1 MWCLKFKFDTYNQ
14 IFFTFKSYFMKV
26 VILAG
31 GLGTR
36 LMEET
41 EARPKPMVEIGGKPI
56 LWHIMKIYETYGFND
71 FVLCLGY
78 KAHLIKEYFLNYYL
92 YNSDV
97 TIELE
102 KNTVDV
108 HFSNTESFKVTLV
121 DTGLTT
127 NTAGRIKRIQKYIGD
142 ETFMLTYGDGV
153 SDVNIT
159 ELVKFHQS
167 HGRLATLTSIQTPGR
182 FGNIEMDEKGNV
194 DHFVEKPQG
203 DGMWINGGFFVLE
216 PGIFKYLDG
225 DMDEIQWEKK
235 PLIEIANDGQLAAYK
250 HDGFWKPMDALRDR
264 IELEQLWNS
273 GTAKW
278 KIWQ

>member
-1 MWCLKFKFDTYNQ
+1 
-14 IFFTFKSYFMKV
+14 MKV

-56 LWHIMKIYETYGFND
+56 LWHIMKIYEAYGFNE
-71 FVLCLGY
+71 FIICLGY
-78 KAHLIKEYFLNYYL
+78 KAQSIKEYFLNYYL

-102 KNTVDV
+102 KNKVEV
-108 HFSNTESFKVTLV
+108 HFSNTESFKITLV

-127 NTAGRIKRIQKYIGD
+127 NTAGRIKRIEQYVGH

-153 SDVNIT
+153 ADIDIAA
-159 ELVKFHQS
+159 LVKFHQK
-167 HGRLATLTSIQTPGR
+167 HGKLATLTTIQTPGR
-182 FGNIEMDEKGNV
+182 FGNIEMDELGNV
-194 DHFVEKPQG
+194 KHFVEKPQG

-216 PGIFKYLDG
+216 PQIFKYLEG
-225 DMDEIQWEKK
+225 DMDSIQWEKK
-235 PLIEIANDGQLAAYK
+235 PLLEIASDKQLAAYK
-250 HDGFWKPMDALRDR
+250 HFGFWKPMDALRDR

-273 GTAKW
+273 GKAKW
-278 KIWQ
+278 KIW

>member
-1 MWCLKFKFDTYNQ
+1 
-14 IFFTFKSYFMKV
+14 MKV

-56 LWHIMKIYETYGFND
+56 LWHIMKIYETYGYND

-78 KAHLIKEYFLNYYL
+78 KAQSIKEYFLNYYL

-102 KNTVDV
+102 KNKVDV
-108 HFSNTESFKVTLV
+108 HFSNAESFKVTLV

-127 NTAGRIKRIQKYIGD
+127 NTAGRIKRIQKYLGN

-153 SDVNIT
+153 SDVNIK
-159 ELVKFHQS
+159 ELVAFHKA
-167 HGRLATLTSIQTPGR
+167 HGKVATLTTIQTPGR
-182 FGNIEMDEKGNV
+182 FG
-194 DHFVEKPQG
+194 
-203 DGMWINGGFFVLE
+203 
-216 PGIFKYLDG
+216 
-225 DMDEIQWEKK
+225 
-235 PLIEIANDGQLAAYK
+235 
-250 HDGFWKPMDALRDR
+250 
-264 IELEQLWNS
+264 
-273 GTAKW
+273 
-278 KIWQ
+278 KI

>member
-1 MWCLKFKFDTYNQ
+1 
-14 IFFTFKSYFMKV
+14 MKV

-56 LWHIMKIYETYGFND
+56 LWHIMKIYEAYGFND

-92 YNSDV
+92 YNSDI

-102 KNTVDV
+102 KNKLDV
-108 HFSNTESFKVTLV
+108 HFSNSESFKITLV
-121 DTGLTT
+121 DTGLNT
-127 NTAGRIKRIQKYIGD
+127 NTAGRIKRIQKYVDG

-153 SDVNIT
+153 ADINIR
-159 ELVKFHQS
+159 ELIAFHKK
-167 HGRLATLTSIQTPGR
+167 HGKLATLSSIQTPGR
-182 FGNIEMDEKGNV
+182 FGNIEMDDNGNV
-194 DHFVEKPQG
+194 EYFVEKPQG

-216 PGIFKYLDG
+216 PGIFNYLEG
-225 DMDEIQWEKK
+225 NMDEIQWEKK
-235 PLIEIANDGQLAAYK
+235 PLIDIANEGQLAAYK
-250 HDGFWKPMDALRDR
+250 HHGFWKPMDALRDR
-264 IELEQLWNS
+264 IELEQLWNT
-273 GTAKW
+273 GKAQW
-278 KIWQ
+278 KIW